1 MKHQLSNNLNLFGTL
16 VFSVI
21 ALVNQEISVFYML
34 YLFWWQELISIF
46 GSVFSKIKKGF
57 PFFKSLQS
65 LGQSLF
71 LMGIY
76 FVFIVVMFGFV
87 FSFRNEKLFSIFA
100 EVLMFMNVSFNLN
113 LLVALVLMLVKVFQD
128 QIVYEDHEIFSANMI
143 VLHISIILGAG
154 LHFLIKEYFADS
166 FDNKSIIPYIV
177 SAVPF
182 LFLKTVFE
190 YYKNKENKGNTPTNF
205 SHN

>member
-1 MKHQLSNNLNLFGTL
+1 MKQKLSNNLNLFGTL

-57 PFFKSLQS
+57 PFFKSLKS

-128 QIVYEDHEIFSANMI
+128 QIVHEDHEIFSSNMI

-154 LHFLIKEYFADS
+154 LHFLIKDYFDDS
-166 FDNKSIIPYIV
+166 FDSKSIVPYVV

-182 LFLKTVFE
+182 LILKTVFE
-190 YYKNKENKGNTPTNF
+190 YYKNKENKGNYTN
-205 SHN
+205 

>member
-57 PFFKSLQS
+57 PFFKSLKS

-113 LLVALVLMLVKVFQD
+113 LLVALLLMLVKVFQD
-128 QIVYEDHEIFSANMI
+128 QIVHEDHEIFSSNMI

-154 LHFLIKEYFADS
+154 LHFLIKDYFDDS
-166 FDNKSIIPYIV
+166 FDSKSIVPYIV

-182 LFLKTVFE
+182 LILKTVFE
-190 YYKNKENKGNTPTNF
+190 YYKNKENKGNYTN
-205 SHN
+205 